1 MGLPQR
7 KSDETTHYTYGD
19 YLNWPEDV
27 RYELIDGEAYM
38 MAPAPTVSHQT
49 VVIEIA
55 SQVHA
60 ALKGTP
66 CQVLTAPLDVRLPK
80 AEEGDDQIDT
90 VVQPDILVICDKR
103 KIDRRG
109 VRGAPDWVVEVLSPS
124 TAGIDHV
131 KKRRIYE
138 QAGVREYWLIQPID
152 RVLIVY
158 KLDNG
163 ESSKAN
169 IGKPEYGRPY
179 TQELQGETPVG
190 VLEGVVIQWDDLAAR
205 LPQPEY

>member
-1 MGLPQR
+1 MGLPLR
-7 KSDETTHYTYGD
+7 KSDDTTHYTYAD
-19 YLNWPEDV
+19 YKSWPEDV
-27 RYELIDGEAYM
+27 RYQLIDGEAFL
-38 MAPAPTVSHQT
+38 MAPAPTVGHQA
-49 VVIEIA
+49 VVIDVA
-55 SQVHA
+55 SQAHA
-60 ALKGTP
+60 ALKGTA

-80 AEEGDDQIDT
+80 ADESDDQIDT
-90 VVQPDILVICDKR
+90 VVQPDILVVCDER

-124 TAGIDHV
+124 TAGLDHV

-158 KLDNG
+158 TLNNG
-163 ESSKAN
+163 A
-169 IGKPEYGRPY
+169 YGRPY
-179 TQELQGETPVG
+179 TQELTGETPVG
-190 VLEGVVIQWDDLAAR
+190 VLEGVTIQWDELAAR

>member
-7 KSDETTHYTYGD
+7 KSEDTTHYTYAD
-19 YLNWPEDV
+19 YKSWPEDV
-27 RYELIDGEAYM
+27 RYQLIDGEAFLM
-38 MAPAPTVSHQT
+38 SPAPTVGHQT
-49 VVIEIA
+49 VVLEVA
-55 SQVHA
+55 SQAHA

-80 AEEGDDQIDT
+80 AEESDDQIDT
-90 VVQPDILVICDKR
+90 VVQPDILVICDKE

-124 TAGIDHV
+124 TAGLDHV

-158 KLDNG
+158 RLGNG
-163 ESSKAN
+163 ENGKTEG
-169 IGKPEYGRPY
+169 GKPEYGRPY
-179 TQELQGETPVG
+179 TQELSGETPVG
-190 VLEGVVIQWDDLAAR
+190 VLQGVTIQWDELAAR